1 MAKRPDSGSD
11 PAHQDETR
19 GIGTDDETFE
29 KFDDADDESEE
40 DEDNDEEE
48 NEGGF

>member
-19 GIGTDDETFE
+19 GIG
-29 KFDDADDESEE
+29 SEE
-40 DEDNDEEE
+40 DEDFNDADDDNEEEEDDEEE